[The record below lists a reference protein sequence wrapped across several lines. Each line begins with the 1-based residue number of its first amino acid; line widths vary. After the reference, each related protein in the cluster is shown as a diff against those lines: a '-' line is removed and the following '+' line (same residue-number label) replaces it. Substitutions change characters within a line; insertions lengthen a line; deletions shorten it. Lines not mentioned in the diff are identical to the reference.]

1 MEKYLLEYKKPGET
15 PLDCINRVKNGDKA
29 YTHVPMTYAGR
40 LDPMA
45 EGLMI
50 ILAGDECQNKDK
62 YNNMPKTYEVDVLFG
77 FATDTYDLLGLVG
90 TSSKE
95 GFERSSDLLSGRLT
109 PQAGQTIP
117 NPSFDFASISSE
129 ISTKLQNFTGKINQK
144 YPAYSSRTVA
154 GKPLFQWAREGR
166 LSEIDIPSHD
176 VFVENI
182 EIKKTKEITGK
193 KLMKYITDSISQV
206 KGDFRQE
213 EILAKWHEVLNDN
226 LDKEFQVVKLVIS
239 CSSGTYVRAIAHEL
253 GQSLGTQALA
263 MHILRTQIGEYKI

>member
-15 PLDCINRVKNGDKA
+15 PLDCINRVKNKDKSYA
-29 YTHVPMTYAGR
+29 HVPMTYAGR

-50 ILAGDECQNKDK
+50 ILAGDECQKKDQ
-62 YNNMPKTYEVDVLFG
+62 YNNMPKTYEVEVLFG
-77 FATDTYDLLGLVG
+77 FATDTYDLLGLVA
-90 TSSKE
+90 SPKE
-95 GFERSSDLLSGRLT
+95 GFERSSETTFSRELE
-109 PQAGQTIP
+109 
-117 NPSFDFASISSE
+117 N
-129 ISTKLQNFTGKINQK
+129 KLQNFTGKINQK
-144 YPAYSSRTVA
+144 YPPYSSRTVE
-154 GKPLFQWAREGR
+154 GRPLFQWAREGR
-166 LSEIDIPSHD
+166 LSEIEIPSHD
-176 VFVENI
+176 VFVESI

-213 EILAKWHEVLNDN
+213 EILAKWHEVLDGDP
-226 LDKEFQVVKLVIS
+226 DKEFQIVKLVIS

-253 GQSLGTQALA
+253 GQSLGTPALA

>member
-15 PLDCINRVKNGDKA
+15 PLDCINRVKNKDKSYA
-29 YTHVPMTYAGR
+29 HVPMTYAGR

-50 ILAGDECQNKDK
+50 ILAGDECQKKDQ
-62 YNNMPKTYEVDVLFG
+62 YNNMPKTYEVEVLFG
-77 FATDTYDLLGLVG
+77 FATDTYDLLGLVEESIPG
-90 TSSKE
+90 MKE
-95 GFERSSDLLSGRLT
+95 ALHPGDE
-109 PQAGQTIP
+109 IP
-117 NPSFDFASISSE
+117 RI
-129 ISTKLQNFTGKINQK
+129 LQNFTGKINQK
-144 YPAYSSRTVA
+144 YPPYSSRTVA

-166 LSEIDIPSHD
+166 LGEIEIPSHD

-193 KLMKYITDSISQV
+193 KLMKYITDSIGQV

-213 EILAKWHEVLNDN
+213 EILAKWHEVLDGDP
-226 LDKEFQVVKLVIS
+226 DKEFQIVKLVIS

-253 GQSLGTQALA
+253 GQSLGTPALA
-263 MHILRTQIGEYKI
+263 MHILRTQIGNFNA